1 MTARQAQIA
10 VLEESDDNRAL
21 IVELLQ
27 ADGFE
32 VVAFPQLD
40 DFLAQEDGAPCLA
53 VADAWT
59 AWRREDELC
68 AFVPTRRLLVM
79 TTADVHTGV
88 WHALGAARIVRK
100 PFFTRDFLR
109 SVRELRSEAHRV

>member
-1 MTARQAQIA
+1 MVAQAHIA

-21 IVELLQ
+21 IVELLRS
-27 ADGFE
+27 DGFE
-32 VVAFPQLD
+32 VAAFPQMD
-40 DFLAQEDGAPCLA
+40 EFLAQGGTVPRLA

-59 AWRREDELC
+59 AWRRENELC

-79 TTADVHTGV
+79 TTADVHAGV
-88 WHALGAARIVRK
+88 WRALGAARIVRK

-109 SVRELRSEAHRV
+109 SVRELTREVCGT

>member
-1 MTARQAQIA
+1 MAGPGQIA

-21 IVELLQ
+21 IVELLR

-32 VVAFPQLD
+32 VVAFPQMD
-40 DFLAQEDGAPCLA
+40 DFLALGAVAPGLA

-59 AWRREDELC
+59 AWRRESELC
-68 AFVPTRRLLVM
+68 ALVPSQRLLVM
-79 TTADVHTGV
+79 TTADVHAGV
-88 WHALGAARIVRK
+88 WRALGAARIVRK

-109 SVRELRSEAHRV
+109 SVHELTREARET

>member
-1 MTARQAQIA
+1 MAAPVHIA

-21 IVELLQ
+21 IVELLRS
-27 ADGFE
+27 DGFE
-32 VVAFPQLD
+32 VVAFPQMD
-40 DFLAQEDGAPCLA
+40 DFLAQGDGAPRLA

-59 AWRREDELC
+59 AWRRENELC

-79 TTADVHTGV
+79 TTADVHAGV
-88 WHALGAARIVRK
+88 WRALGAARIVRK

-109 SVRELRSEAHRV
+109 TVRELTLEACGT